1 MIILAVK
8 SFGTHFDKSGLLVTF
23 LSYFLSLSQK
33 KDNFFIPVIIIIIHS
48 VVSSLSVLLF
58 TAVAC

>member
-1 MIILAVK
+1 MVVK

-23 LSYFLSLSQK
+23 LSYFLSLSEK
-33 KDNFFIPVIIIIIHS
+33 KDNFFIPMIIIIIHS